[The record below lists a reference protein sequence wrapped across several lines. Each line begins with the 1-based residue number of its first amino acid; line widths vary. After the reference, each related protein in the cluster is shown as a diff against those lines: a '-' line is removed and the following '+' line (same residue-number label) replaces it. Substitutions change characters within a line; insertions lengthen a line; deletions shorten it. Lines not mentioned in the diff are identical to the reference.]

1 MPNISPE
8 HQLYLYK
15 LLVREVGVGKQTMLA
30 RVEEVLDADDVMPQ
44 DVGCDSVR
52 ELLESLGGW
61 VRLTVFKKG
70 RVYVTLIAQPE
81 WDALLER
88 AEQGKEKVG
97 GGGPKSWKRRRA
109 GKALRPIKPKPRN
122 RPKPEA
128 EPEPAAESEPAAEP
142 EPVAPT
148 PVPAPA
154 PEPAPEPETESAP
167 EPEPAP
173 TPAPESETEPS
184 PEPTPTPQPVARVPE
199 PPRRYPQHFAS
210 EVLCHDAELSAL
222 YGVLPLDVDPM
233 VLLEEDWRVAR
244 SAGSFSLRDGLV
256 RFPLRYLRSP
266 GGEPVE
272 VCMRRQVASPSGK
285 QWVLVSVGDGT
296 EELGQVGLEGLPTAE
311 EGAWTDLL
319 GGRAVLV
326 SPARTFAQ
334 DIATGPWNLLLEELA
349 ACAQPEDWGADHWA
363 LREYLLVTYC
373 RILREN
379 KLAISEDRSHAA
391 FDTGLLTP
399 AGEPI
404 YLQLSARDD
413 DIPWSFAGF
422 STHSEDLSPQPASY
436 VLSLAHVAV
445 VDEGR
450 IVLDRSLSRE
460 YGEGFAADVAKA
472 VAAVRRSYRL
482 CTPAYDPQSNTMCL
496 LVPLA
501 TEDGAQSR
509 ALVLEVRP
517 DGECVARAVA
527 SPRRARACARVISS
541 ELPSWLS

>member
-30 RVEEVLDADDVMPQ
+30 RVGEVLDADDVMPQ

-61 VRLTVFKKG
+61 ARLTVFKKG

-81 WDALLER
+81 WDDLLER

-109 GKALRPIKPKPRN
+109 GKALRPVKPKPRN
-122 RPKPEA
+122 RPNPET
-128 EPEPAAESEPAAEP
+128 EPEPAAEP

-148 PVPAPA
+148 PVP
-154 PEPAPEPETESAP
+154 
-167 EPEPAP
+167 
-173 TPAPESETEPS
+173 ESETEPS
-184 PEPTPTPQPVARVPE
+184 PEPMAEPQPEPTPAPQRVARVPE

-256 RFPLRYLRSP
+256 RFPLRYLRSS

-319 GGRAVLV
+319 GGRAALV

-334 DIATGPWNLLLEELA
+334 DIATGPWELLLEELA
-349 ACAQPEDWGADHWA
+349 ACAQPEDWGADRWA

-460 YGEGFAADVAKA
+460 YGEGFAADVDKA